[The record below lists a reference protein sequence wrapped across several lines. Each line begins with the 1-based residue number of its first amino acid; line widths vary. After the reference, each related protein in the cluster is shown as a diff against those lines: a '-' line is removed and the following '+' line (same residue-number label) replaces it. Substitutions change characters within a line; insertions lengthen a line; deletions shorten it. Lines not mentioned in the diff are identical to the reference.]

1 MVEKKKATTK
11 KTETKK
17 AAPVKQEAKTQ
28 APAPTVKA
36 TAAPGV
42 TTTQKPRIGVFICH
56 CGTNI
61 AGSLDVKAVEEYAK
75 TLPEVAWADDYQYMC
90 STPGQGK
97 IEKAI
102 KDQKLTG
109 IVVAA
114 CTPRLHEPT
123 FRMATKEGGLNP
135 FRFEMANIRDQN
147 SWVHMH
153 DREGATSKAKDAV
166 RIAVAKAALLQDLYP
181 KSVPVEK
188 AAMVVG
194 AGIAGMQASLDL
206 AAAGIK
212 TYLIE
217 SAPSIGG
224 RMSQLDKT
232 FPTLDCSQCILT
244 PKMVDVG
251 RSANIELMTY
261 SEVENVEGYIGNF
274 DVTIRKKARGVL
286 TPKEAE
292 ARGIV
297 GGGCNGCGDCDAVC
311 PVIKPNDFEVGMKP
325 RKAIYINHPQV
336 VPLIYTIDFNVCVK
350 CGLCVTACGP
360 EKRAIDLESKD
371 EFIKVKVGT
380 AILATGYDIFPIEKK
395 EEWGYKRYEN
405 VITSLEFERL
415 ICASGP
421 TGGHL
426 IRPSDGETPKRV
438 AFVLCAGSRDNTGVG
453 KPYCSRFCCMYS
465 LKHAHQITEKIPGCI
480 PYIFYMDIRSFGKA
494 YEEFYYRIQ
503 DEGAKFIRGRVAN
516 ILEDPKTK
524 NLHVYADDTLLDRPV
539 DMEVD
544 LVVLA
549 AAIEPK
555 ADTERTR
562 RLFGVS
568 CTGDGWLQEAHPK
581 LNPCGT
587 TTAGVFLAGVC
598 QGPKDIPD
606 TVASAEGAA
615 SAASIP
621 IHIGEVELEPYFA
634 TCIEEKCAGCGMCV
648 NLCPYTALSL
658 VEKNGRTVMQVT
670 EAKCKGC
677 GTCGG
682 FCPGGAI
689 WMNHFATPQIVAQID
704 AFLLGGEQ

>member
-1 MVEKKKATTK
+1 MAEKKKTTTK
-11 KTETKK
+11 KTEAK
-17 AAPVKQEAKTQ
+17 KQEA
-28 APAPTVKA
+28 PAIQVAKKQ
-36 TAAPGV
+36 AAPSVGS
-42 TTTQKPRIGVFICH
+42 TTKEQARIGVFICH

-61 AGSLDVKAVEEYAK
+61 AGSIDIKEIEAYAK
-75 TLPEVAWADDYQYMC
+75 TIPNVAYVDNYQYIC
-90 STPGQGK
+90 STPGQNK
-97 IEKAI
+97 IITAI
-102 KDQKLTG
+102 KEHKLTG
-109 IVVAA
+109 TVVAA
-114 CTPRLHEPT
+114 CSPRLHEPT
-123 FRMATKEGGLNP
+123 FRRATKEGGLNQ
-135 FRFEMANIRDQN
+135 FRFEMANIREQN
-147 SWVHMH
+147 AWVHMH
-153 DREGATSKAKDAV
+153 DREGATDKAKDAI
-166 RIAVAKAALLQDLYP
+166 RIAVAKASLLQDLIP
-181 KSVPVEK
+181 KTVSVER

-194 AGIAGMQASLDL
+194 AGVAGMQAALDL
-206 AAAGIK
+206 ANAGIK

-217 SAPSIGG
+217 SMPSIGG

-251 RSANIELMTY
+251 RAENIELMTY
-261 SEVENVEGYIGNF
+261 SEVDAVEGYIGNF

-286 TPKEAE
+286 SMEEAE
-292 ARGIV
+292 AMGIS
-297 GGGCNGCGDCDAVC
+297 GGGCNGCGDCEEPC
-311 PVIKPNDFEVGMKP
+311 PVIKPNEFEVGMKP
-325 RKAIYINHPQV
+325 RKAIYISHPQV
-336 VPLIYTIDFNVCVK
+336 VPLLYTIDWDSCIK
-350 CGLCVTACGP
+350 CGKCVTICGD
-360 EKRAIDLESKD
+360 KKAIDLEQKD
-371 EFIKVKVGT
+371 EFVKVKVGT
-380 AILATGYDIFPIEKK
+380 AILATGFDMFPVEKK
-395 EEWGYKRYEN
+395 TEWGYKRFEN
-405 VITSLEFERL
+405 VISSLEFERL

-421 TGGHL
+421 TAGHL

-438 AFVLCAGSRDNTGVG
+438 AFVLCAGSRDNTGNG

-465 LKHAHQITEKIPGCI
+465 LKHAHQIYEKIPGVQA
-480 PYIFYMDIRSFGKA
+480 YLFYMDIRSFGKM

-516 ILEDPKTK
+516 ILEDPATK
-524 NLHVYADDTLLDRPV
+524 NLYVNADDTLLNRPV
-539 DMEVD
+539 SMEVD

-549 AAIEPK
+549 AAVQPK
-555 ADTERTR
+555 EDTDRTR
-562 RLFGVS
+562 KLFGVS
-568 CTGDGWLQEAHPK
+568 CSMDGWLLEAHPK

-621 IHIGEVELEPYFA
+621 IHMGEVELEPYFA
-634 TCIEEKCAGCGMCV
+634 MCVEERCAGCGMCIS
-648 NLCPYTALSL
+648 LCPYSALAL
-658 VEKNGRTVMQVT
+658 VEKEGRTVMEVT

>member
-1 MVEKKKATTK
+1 MVEDKKN
-11 KTETKK
+11 
-17 AAPVKQEAKTQ
+17 QE
-28 APAPTVKA
+28 
-36 TAAPGV
+36 
-42 TTTQKPRIGVFICH
+42 PRIGVFLCH

-61 AGSLDVKAVEEYAK
+61 AGSLSIDDVQAYAQ
-75 TLPEVAWADDYQYMC
+75 TLPHVAHVDNYQYMC
-90 STPGQGK
+90 STPGQSK
-97 IEKAI
+97 IKDAI
-102 KDQKLTG
+102 KEYNLTG

-123 FRMATKEGGLNP
+123 FRIATKEGGLNP

-153 DREGATSKAKDAV
+153 DHEGATEKAKDQV
-166 RIAVAKAALLQDLYP
+166 RIAVAKAALLEDLYP

-194 AGIAGMQASLDL
+194 GGVAGMQAALDL

-212 TYLIE
+212 TYLVE
-217 SAPSIGG
+217 KEPSIGG

-232 FPTLDCSQCILT
+232 FPTLDCSQCILS

-251 RSANIELMTY
+251 RAENIDLYTCAEI
-261 SEVENVEGYIGNF
+261 EEVEGYIGNF
-274 DVTIRKKARGVL
+274 DVTIRRKARGVL

-292 ARGIV
+292 AKGIV
-297 GGGCNGCGDCDAVC
+297 GGGCTGCGDCTSVC
-311 PVIKPNDFEVGMKP
+311 PVVKPNVFEMGMAP

-336 VPLIYTIDFNVCVK
+336 VPLIYKIDFDSCVK
-350 CGLCVTACGP
+350 CGLCVEACGT
-360 EKRAIDLESKD
+360 KQAVDLEMQD
-371 EFIKVKVGT
+371 ELVKVKVGT
-380 AILATGYDIFPIEKK
+380 VILALGYELFPIEKK
-395 EEWGYKRYEN
+395 EEWGYRRYDN
-405 VITSLEFERL
+405 VITGLEFERL

-426 IRPSDGETPKRV
+426 IRPSDGKTPMKV
-438 AFVLCAGSRDNTGVG
+438 GFVLCAGSRDNTGVG

-465 LKHAHQITEKIPGCI
+465 LKHAHQITEKIPGAI
-480 PYIFYMDIRSFGKA
+480 PYIFYMDIRSFGKM

-503 DEGAKFIRGRVAN
+503 NEGAKFIRGRVAN
-516 ILEDPKTK
+516 IQEDPLTK
-524 NLHVYADDTLLDRPV
+524 NLHVFAEDTLLGEPM

-549 AAIEPK
+549 SAVQPT
-555 ADTERTR
+555 DMTEKTR

-568 CTGDGWLQEAHPK
+568 CSQDGWLLEAHPK

-621 IHIGEVELEPYFA
+621 IHMGQVELEPYFA
-634 TCIEEKCAGCGMCV
+634 MCIEEKCAGCGMCV
-648 NLCPYTALSL
+648 NLCPYSALAL
-658 VEKNGRTVMQVT
+658 VEKDGRTVMQVT

-689 WMNHFATPQIVAQID
+689 WMNHFTSPQILSQID
-704 AFLLGGEQ
+704 SFLVGGEQ

>member
-1 MVEKKKATTK
+1 MAEVKKY
-11 KTETKK
+11 E
-17 AAPVKQEAKTQ
+17 E
-28 APAPTVKA
+28 
-36 TAAPGV
+36 
-42 TTTQKPRIGVFICH
+42 PRIGVFVCH

-61 AGSLDVKAVEEYAK
+61 AGSINIKAVQEYAR
-75 TLPEVAWADDYQYMC
+75 TLPNVIVADEYQYMC
-90 STPGQGK
+90 STPGQNK
-97 IEKAI
+97 IAEAI
-102 KDQKLTG
+102 KEQKLTG

-114 CTPRLHEPT
+114 CSPRLHEPT
-123 FRMATKEGGLNP
+123 FRAATKEGGLNP
-135 FRFEMANIRDQN
+135 FRFEMANIREQN

-153 DREGATSKAKDAV
+153 QPEEATEKAKDAV
-166 RIAVAKAALLQDLYP
+166 RIAVAKASLLEDLIP

-194 AGIAGMQASLDL
+194 GGVGGMQAALDL
-206 AAAGIK
+206 ASAGIK
-212 TYLIE
+212 TYLVE
-217 SAPSIGG
+217 KSPTIGG

-244 PKMVDVG
+244 PKMVDVFRHEG
-251 RSANIELMTY
+251 IELLTY
-261 SEVENVEGYIGNF
+261 TEVEAVEGYIGNF
-274 DVTIRKKARGVL
+274 DVTLRKKARGVL
-286 TPKEAE
+286 TPDEAT
-292 ARGIV
+292 ACGII
-297 GGGCNGCGDCDAVC
+297 GGGCTGCGDCAEVC
-311 PVIKPNDFEVGMKP
+311 PVIRPNPFELGMAP
-325 RKAIYINHPQV
+325 MKAIYIYHPQV
-336 VPLIYTIDFNVCVK
+336 SPLIYTVDFDSCVK
-350 CGLCVTACGP
+350 CGLCVEACG
-360 EKRAIDLESKD
+360 EERKAIDLDAKD
-371 EFIKVKVGT
+371 EFMTVKVGT
-380 AILATGYDIFPIEKK
+380 VVLATGYDIFPIEKK
-395 EEWGYKRYEN
+395 FEWGYKNYDN

-426 IRPSDGETPKRV
+426 IRPSDGETPKKI

-465 LKHAHQITEKIPGCI
+465 LKHAHQIIEKIPGAV
-480 PYIFYMDIRSFGKA
+480 PYIFYMDIRSFGKM

-516 ILEDPKTK
+516 ILEDPVTK
-524 NLHVYADDTLLDRPV
+524 NLHVNAEDTLLGRPI

-544 LVVLA
+544 MVVLA
-549 AAIEPK
+549 AAIQPTAE
-555 ADTERTR
+555 TEKTR

-568 CTGDGWLQEAHPK
+568 CSQDGWLLEAHPK

-587 TTAGVFLAGVC
+587 TTAGVYLAGVC

-606 TVASAEGAA
+606 TVAQAEGAA

-621 IHIGEVELEPYFA
+621 IHRGEVELEPYFA
-634 TCIEEKCAGCGMCV
+634 VCLEDKCAGCGMCV
-648 NLCPYTALSL
+648 YQCPYSALSL
-658 VEKNGRTVMQVT
+658 IEKDGRTVMHVT

-689 WMNHFATPQIVAQID
+689 WMQHFATPQIVAQID

>member
-1 MVEKKKATTK
+1 MAEKKKVSPKKDTK
-11 KTETKK
+11 KQEVKSE
-17 AAPVKQEAKTQ
+17 APAVQNVQPQAGVTTKQEA
-28 APAPTVKA
+28 
-36 TAAPGV
+36 
-42 TTTQKPRIGVFICH
+42 RIGVFICH

-61 AGSLDVKAVEEYAK
+61 AGSMDIDAVQEASK
-75 TLPEVAWADDYQYMC
+75 TVPNVAFVDNYKYMC
-90 STPGQGK
+90 SMPGQTV
-97 IEKAI
+97 IHKAI
-102 KDQKLTG
+102 KEHNLTG
-109 IVVAA
+109 VVVAA

-123 FRMATKEGGLNP
+123 FRTATKDGGLNP

-153 DREGATSKAKDAV
+153 DREGSTAKAIDAIK
-166 RIAVAKAALLQDLYP
+166 IAVAKAALLQDLHP

-194 AGIAGMQASLDL
+194 AGVAGMQAALDL
-206 AAAGIK
+206 AGAGIK

-217 SAPSIGG
+217 KDMSIGG

-251 RSANIELMTY
+251 RSENIELMTW
-261 SEVENVEGYIGNF
+261 SEVQDVEGYIGNF
-274 DVTIRKKARGVL
+274 DVTIRKKARGVM

-297 GGGCNGCGDCDAVC
+297 GGGCNGCGDCEGVC
-311 PVIKPNDFEVGMKP
+311 PVIKPNEFEIGMKP
-325 RKAIYINHPQV
+325 RKAIYVNHPQV
-336 VPLIYTIDFNVCVK
+336 VPLIYTIDFNACVK

-360 EKRAIDLESKD
+360 EKRAIDLEMKD
-371 EFIKVKVGT
+371 EFVKVKVGT
-380 AILATGYDIFPIEKK
+380 VILATGYDIFPIEKK

-405 VITSLEFERL
+405 VISSLEFERL

-426 IRPSDGETPKRV
+426 VRPSDGETPKKI
-438 AFVLCAGSRDNTGVG
+438 AFILCAGSRDNTGIG

-465 LKHAHQITEKIPGCI
+465 LKHAHQVIEKIPGCV
-480 PYIFYMDIRSFGKA
+480 PYLFYMDIRSFGKM

-524 NLHVYADDTLLDRPV
+524 NLHVFADDTLLDRPV

-549 AAIEPK
+549 AAIQPSE
-555 ADTERTR
+555 DTNRTR
-562 RLFGVS
+562 KLFGVS
-568 CTGDGWLQEAHPK
+568 CSMDGWLLEAHPK

-621 IHIGEVELEPYFA
+621 IHKGEVELEPYFA
-634 TCIEEKCAGCGMCV
+634 TCIEDKCAGCGMCV
-648 NLCPYTALSL
+648 NLCPYSALSL
-658 VEKNGRTVMQVT
+658 VEKGGRTVMQVT

>member
-1 MVEKKKATTK
+1 MAEKKKTTTK
-11 KTETKK
+11 KTETR
-17 AAPVKQEAKTQ
+17 KQEAPAKQEVKQQ
-28 APAPTVKA
+28 APAAKGA
-36 TAAPGV
+36 AAPAKTGPSE
-42 TTTQKPRIGVFICH
+42 KPRIGVFICH

-61 AGSLDVKAVEEYAK
+61 AGSIDIKQLEAYAK
-75 TLPEVAWADDYQYMC
+75 TIPNVAHTDNYQYVC
-90 STPGQGK
+90 STPGQKK
-97 IEKAI
+97 ITDAI
-102 KDQKLTG
+102 RDQKLTG
-109 IVVAA
+109 TVVAA
-114 CTPRLHEPT
+114 CSPRLHEPT
-123 FRMATKEGGLNP
+123 FRTATKEGGLNQ
-135 FRFEMANIRDQN
+135 FRFEMANIREQN
-147 SWVHMH
+147 AWVHMH
-153 DREGATSKAKDAV
+153 DGEGATDKAKDAI
-166 RIAVAKAALLQDLYP
+166 RIAVAKASLLEDLTP
-181 KSVPVEK
+181 KTVPVEK

-194 AGIAGMQASLDL
+194 AGIAGMQAALDL

-251 RSANIELMTY
+251 RDSNIELYTY
-261 SEVENVEGYIGNF
+261 SEVDAVEGYIGNF

-286 TPKEAE
+286 TMAEAE

-297 GGGCNGCGDCDAVC
+297 GGGCNGCGDCDPVC
-311 PVIKPNDFEVGMKP
+311 PVVKPNVFEMGMKP

-336 VPLIYTIDFNVCVK
+336 VPLLYTIDFDSCVK

-360 EKRAIDLESKD
+360 ERKAIDLESKD

-380 AILATGYDIFPIEKK
+380 AILATGFELFPIEKK
-395 EEWGYKRYEN
+395 TEWGYKKFEN
-405 VITSLEFERL
+405 VITGLEFERL

-421 TGGHL
+421 TSGHL
-426 IRPSDGETPKRV
+426 VRPSDGETPKRI
-438 AFVLCAGSRDNTGVG
+438 AFLLCAGSRDNTGVG

-465 LKHAHQITEKIPGCI
+465 LKHAHQIYEKIPGAQT
-480 PYIFYMDIRSFGKA
+480 YLFYMDIRSFGKA

-524 NLHVYADDTLLDRPV
+524 NLHVYADDTLLDRPI

-549 AAIEPK
+549 SAVQPSE
-555 ADTERTR
+555 DTNRTR
-562 RLFGVS
+562 KLFGVS
-568 CTGDGWLQEAHPK
+568 CSMDGWLLEAHPK

-587 TTAGVFLAGVC
+587 TTAGVFLTGVC

-621 IHIGEVELEPYFA
+621 IHKGEVELEPYFA
-634 TCIEEKCAGCGMCV
+634 TCIEERCAGCGMCV
-648 NLCPYTALSL
+648 SLCPYSALAL
-658 VEKNGRTVMQVT
+658 VDKDGRTVMEVT